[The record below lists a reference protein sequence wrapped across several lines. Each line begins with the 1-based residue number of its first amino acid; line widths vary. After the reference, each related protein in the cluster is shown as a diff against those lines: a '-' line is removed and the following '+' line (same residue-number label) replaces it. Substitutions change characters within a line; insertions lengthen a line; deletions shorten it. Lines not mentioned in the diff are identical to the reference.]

1 MRTFAVIFL
10 LFLSGCASRF
20 SVVEPRHPRGSAAPV
35 TPIVPFEDV
44 DLDGNGTIERLEY
57 YEIAKQINTED
68 PIWGL
73 LLILF
78 AVIFCTVIAA
88 LALKSRK

>member
-1 MRTFAVIFL
+1 MKVLAVIFL
-10 LFLSGCASRF
+10 LLLSGCLSRV
-20 SVVEPRHPRGSAAPV
+20 SVIEPSHPRGSAAPV

-44 DLDGNGTIERLEY
+44 DIDGNGTIERLEY
-57 YEIAKQINTED
+57 YEMAKQINTED

-78 AVIFCTVIAA
+78 AVIFCTVVAA
-88 LALKSRK
+88 LAIRFKK